1 MVRKLC
7 IDLKK
12 MFGNYHIYL
21 CMMSL
26 GFVYIVVYFQTLSS
40 GIYQFGIVSSYDNIA
55 EGSMVMLVS
64 FLLSIVGGSVFYC
77 AEEKY
82 GYLLF
87 EIQRVGTS
95 VYTISK
101 VLISLIGG
109 FCTVMVGNIIYLC
122 GILLHRLWIF
132 ESISLVGEN
141 IEHMMW
147 LWLFSALRC
156 GVLSAIGFL
165 ISTYISNY
173 YIAVTV
179 PLLIYYVI
187 LELEYWISLY
197 FPMIPEKF
205 FFTDT
210 YLAGY
215 IEGNDLQEFMFALLY
230 TACVSVIIYRMA
242 KSRIERRL
250 EHV

>member
-1 MVRKLC
+1 MVRKLY
-7 IDLKK
+7 IDLEK
-12 MFGNYHIYL
+12 MFGSYYIYL
-21 CMMSL
+21 CMISL
-26 GFVYIVVYFQTLSS
+26 GLVYIVVYFQTLSS
-40 GIYQFGIVSSYDNIA
+40 GMYQFGIVASYDSVA

-82 GYLLF
+82 GYFRF

-101 VLISLIGG
+101 LLISVIGG
-109 FCTVMVGNIIYLC
+109 FCTVIVGNLIYLC
-122 GILLHRLWIF
+122 GIILHRLWMFGTITF
-132 ESISLVGEN
+132 VEEN
-141 IEHMMW
+141 IEHLIW

-165 ISTYISNY
+165 VSTYISNY
-173 YIAVTV
+173 YIAMTV
-179 PLLIYYVI
+179 PLLMYYVI
-187 LELEYWISLY
+187 LELEYWISIY
-197 FPMIPEKF
+197 FPIIPEKF
-205 FFTDT
+205 FFTDA

-215 IEGNDLQEFMFALLY
+215 VEGNDLHEFIFALLY
-230 TACVSVIIYRMA
+230 TACVLIIIYRIA

-250 EHV
+250 EHE